1 MKLSQ
6 QTEMEVKEVLNKLVE
21 AFKTGDVD
29 ALLSLFAADPDV
41 TVIGLGVGERKIGLE
56 AIRPHFERDFID
68 TSSILVEWK
77 DFVFSG
83 AGSVAWVSGEAKVK
97 ILSKITEVSTEIRFT
112 AVFEKREDRWLFLQI
127 HNSVPFALD

>member
-6 QTEMEVKEVLNKLVE
+6 QAEMEIRGILYKLVE
-21 AFKTGDVD
+21 VYKNGDVD
-29 ALLSLFAADPDV
+29 TLLSLFAEDPDV
-41 TVIGLGVGERKIGLE
+41 TVIGLGPGERKIGLD
-56 AIRPHFERDFID
+56 AIRPHFERDFFD
-68 TSSILVEWK
+68 TSSILLEWK

-83 AGSVAWVSGEAKVK
+83 AGSVAWVSAEAKVK

-112 AVFEKREDRWLFLQI
+112 AVLEKREDQWLFLQM